1 MTAES
6 PLPPDPSLPGPL
18 PPSLPRSLA
27 RAGLIVTAAFLVSRM
42 LGWVRIVVIG
52 TTFGATREVDAFF
65 AAFRIP
71 DLIFQLVAAGAL
83 GSALI
88 PVLAGLLATGEPSR
102 AWRVANTV
110 SNLVTIGLVILAAIV
125 ALFASALVPAVT
137 PGFDPATTQLT
148 VDLTRIMLLSPI
160 LLGLGAVATSILNA
174 QDRFAAA
181 ALAPVVYNLAIIGA
195 AVTLGPS
202 MGVPA
207 LAVGV
212 VAGSL
217 LHIAIQVPAL
227 RALGFRYAPTVNL
240 RDPAS
245 REALI
250 LMVPRAIGL
259 GVSQITLL
267 VSTALASGLAT
278 GAVTAFNVAFTLLQI
293 PIGVIGVPLAMVIL
307 PSMSRELVRGGVE
320 EYLRLVTR
328 AVRLL
333 LFVMVPITAVGM
345 VVRTPAV
352 AILFDYGRFGE
363 QAVALTADA
372 LLYFLLGLAAH
383 SLIAVLARAFYA
395 GKDTLTPVI
404 AAFIAVAIN
413 VGLGIALVG
422 RMGLGALSLAI
433 AIAAWIECLFL
444 LVVLRRRYPTL
455 DLRGIGRAFVE
466 AAVASA
472 AAGGAALGAFALL
485 EGAVAGLPEKA
496 AQALLLVL
504 PGAAG
509 LAAFLAVSVALRI
522 PELPTIVAVMA
533 DLVRRPRSP
542 GPR

>member
-1 MTAES
+1 MTT
-6 PLPPDPSLPGPL
+6 G
-18 PPSLPRSLA
+18 RSIA
-27 RAGLIVTAAFLVSRM
+27 RAGLIVTGAFLVSRV

-52 TTFGATREVDAFF
+52 TTFGASSELDAFF

-102 AWRVANTV
+102 AWRVASTV
-110 SNLVTIGLVILAAIV
+110 TNLVTGALVVLAAVV
-125 ALFASALVPAVT
+125 AIFASWIVPAIT
-137 PGFDPATTQLT
+137 PGFDAPTTALAVELT
-148 VDLTRIMLLSPI
+148 QIMLLSPI

-174 QDRFAAA
+174 GDRFAAA
-181 ALAPVVYNLAIIGA
+181 AVAPVVYNLAIIGA
-195 AVTLGPS
+195 ALLLAPS
-202 MGVPA
+202 MGVHS

-212 VAGSL
+212 VAGSV

-227 RALGFRYAPTVNL
+227 RAIGYRYAPSVEL
-240 RDPAS
+240 GDPAT
-245 REALI
+245 REALL

-333 LFVMVPITAVGM
+333 LFVMLPVTAIGI
-345 VVRTPAV
+345 VVRLPAV
-352 AILFDYGRFGE
+352 AVLFDYGRFGDS
-363 QAVALTADA
+363 AVALTADA
-372 LLYFLLGLAAH
+372 LLFFLLGLAAH
-383 SLIAVLARAFYA
+383 ALIAVLARAFYA
-395 GKDTLTPVI
+395 GKDTVTPVI
-404 AAFIAVAIN
+404 AAVIAVTIN
-413 VGLGIALVG
+413 VGMGLALVG
-422 RMGLGALSLAI
+422 QMGLGALSLAI
-433 AIAAWIECLFL
+433 AVGAWAECVFL
-444 LVVLRRRYPTL
+444 LVVLRRRYPAL
-455 DLRGIGRAFVE
+455 DLAAIGRAFVE
-466 AAVASA
+466 AAVAA
-472 AAGGAALGAFALL
+472 AAGGAAALATYLVL
-485 EGAVAGLPEKA
+485 EGATAGLPEKVEQA
-496 AQALLLVL
+496 ALLLIPSAV
-504 PGAAG
+504 G
-509 LAAFLAVSVALRI
+509 LGAFLLVSVALRI
-522 PELPTIVAVMA
+522 PELPTIVGVMA
-533 DLVRRPRSP
+533 DLPRRPRPS